1 MVTLIAASTSAQ
13 ASAHGAGGRR
23 VRRLGLGLA
32 VFAVGLPLAFA
43 ARAGA
48 HAVLES
54 SSPAPGEVVA
64 AGRVVSLV
72 ELRFDEP
79 VEVSLGSLRVLAA
92 DGHRVDLGRVYHPG
106 GASSRAAAGL
116 HSGLAAGS
124 YLVLWR
130 VVSADS
136 HPVAGS
142 FTFSVGHVGPVAT
155 GATGSSG
162 RSVALALGVDRFVG
176 YVGLVTLLGGVVFL
190 LVCWPAGWAV
200 ARARALLW
208 FGLAAA
214 IVSAAAGLALQG
226 TADVGAGLSQVTDL
240 APVRALL
247 STRFGHAHVA
257 RLGLLLAIAVTLC
270 AARPT
275 RRGRLLPGLLL
286 VELAGLVG
294 TVAVEGHAA
303 AGAWPTAR
311 VPLDMA
317 HVAAAGV
324 WLGGLA
330 MLVVAALPA
339 ARRPRLAARSVAI
352 EARVSVSVGP
362 AGSAGAVGVGERRE
376 RPASSTAQNPES
388 AVKAAV
394 ARFSPVA
401 LACVLVLVASGL
413 AAAWRQVGELDAI
426 TTTHYG
432 QLLLVK
438 AALLALVLCFA
449 AVSRRQVR
457 ARTRRSLDAAGITSA
472 ARWSVLARSV
482 RAEAALAALVL
493 AVTAVLVA
501 TTPARAAFRPT
512 QQRTVI
518 AGPLTVQLTAVPAP
532 ARSLELHVYVF
543 GRDGL
548 TADVRELRAEA
559 ELPAQHL
566 GPVTIPLLHAGT
578 GHFIAERVLL
588 PHTGTWMLH
597 LSVRA
602 SEFNAY
608 SADTQVRVR

>member
-1 MVTLIAASTSAQ
+1 M
-13 ASAHGAGGRR
+13 
-23 VRRLGLGLA
+23 RRLALALGVVA
-32 VFAVGLPLAFA
+32 VAVPLAFA
-43 ARAGA
+43 ARADA

-54 SSPAPGEVVA
+54 SFPAAGQVVA
-64 AGRVVSLV
+64 AGRSASVV
-72 ELRFDEP
+72 ELRFDEA
-79 VEVSLGSLRVLAA
+79 VEVSLGSVRVVAA
-92 DGHRVDLGRVYHPG
+92 NGHRVDLGRVYHPG
-106 GASSRAAAGL
+106 GASSRVAVGL
-116 HSGLAAGS
+116 RSGLAEGS

-142 FTFSVGHVGPVAT
+142 FTFSLGHVGPVAA
-155 GATGSSG
+155 GAAGSSG
-162 RSVALALGVDRFVG
+162 GSVAVALGVDRFVG

-208 FGLAAA
+208 GGLAAA
-214 IVSAAAGLALQG
+214 AVSVVAGLALQG
-226 TADVGAGLSQVTDL
+226 AADVGAGLSQVADV

-247 STRFGHAHVA
+247 STRFGQAHVA
-257 RLGLLLAIAVTLC
+257 RLGLLLALAITLWAVT
-270 AARPT
+270 AT
-275 RRGRLLPGLLL
+275 RRTGRRERLLSGLLL
-286 VELAGLVG
+286 AELACLVG

-311 VPLDMA
+311 VPLDAA

-330 MLVVAALPA
+330 MLTVAALPA
-339 ARRPRLAARSVAI
+339 ARRAISSVRPVD
-352 EARVSVSVGP
+352 ARVSVGVGP
-362 AGSAGAVGVGERRE
+362 AGAVGVAE
-376 RPASSTAQNPES
+376 RPAAPAAEDPARAVTAT
-388 AVKAAV
+388 V
-394 ARFSPVA
+394 ARFSAVA
-401 LACVLVLVASGL
+401 LGCVAVLVASGL

-426 TTTHYG
+426 TTTRYG

-438 AALLALVLCFA
+438 AALLGLVLCFA

-457 ARTRRSLDAAGITSA
+457 THTMRSLDAAGTTTA

-482 RAEAALAALVL
+482 RAEAVIASVVL

-501 TTPARAAFRPT
+501 TTPARAAYRPT
-512 QQRTVI
+512 QQRTVQ
-518 AGPLTVQLTAVPAP
+518 AGPLTLQLTAVPEP
-532 ARSLELHVYVF
+532 ARSLDVHVYVF

-548 TADVRELRAEA
+548 IIDVRELRAEA
-559 ELPAQHL
+559 EQPAQHI
-566 GPVTIPLLHAGT
+566 GPVTVPLLHAGA

-588 PHTGTWMLH
+588 PHTGTWTLH

-602 SEFNAY
+602 GEFDAY

>member
-1 MVTLIAASTSAQ
+1 M
-13 ASAHGAGGRR
+13 
-23 VRRLGLGLA
+23 RRLALALGVVA
-32 VFAVGLPLAFA
+32 VAVPLAFA
-43 ARAGA
+43 ARADA

-54 SSPAPGEVVA
+54 SFPAAGQVVA
-64 AGRVVSLV
+64 AGRSASVV
-72 ELRFDEP
+72 ELRFDEA
-79 VEVSLGSLRVLAA
+79 VEVSLGSVRVVAA
-92 DGHRVDLGRVYHPG
+92 NGHRVDLGRVYHPG
-106 GASSRAAAGL
+106 GASSRVAVGL
-116 HSGLAAGS
+116 RSGLAEGS

-142 FTFSVGHVGPVAT
+142 FTFSLGHVGPVAA
-155 GATGSSG
+155 GAAGSSG
-162 RSVALALGVDRFVG
+162 ASVAVALGVDRFVG

-208 FGLAAA
+208 GGLAAA
-214 IVSAAAGLALQG
+214 AVSVVAGLALQG
-226 TADVGAGLSQVTDL
+226 AADVGAGLSQVADV

-247 STRFGHAHVA
+247 STRFGQAHVA
-257 RLGLLLAIAVTLC
+257 RLGLLLALAITLWAVT
-270 AARPT
+270 AT
-275 RRGRLLPGLLL
+275 RRTGRRERLLSGLLL
-286 VELAGLVG
+286 AELACLVG

-311 VPLDMA
+311 VPLDAA

-330 MLVVAALPA
+330 MLTVAALPA
-339 ARRPRLAARSVAI
+339 ARRAI
-352 EARVSVSVGP
+352 SAVRPVDARVSVGVGP
-362 AGSAGAVGVGERRE
+362 AGAVGVAE
-376 RPASSTAQNPES
+376 RPAAPAAEDPARAVTAT
-388 AVKAAV
+388 V
-394 ARFSPVA
+394 ARFSAVA
-401 LACVLVLVASGL
+401 LGCVVVLVASGV

-426 TTTHYG
+426 TTTRYG

-438 AALLALVLCFA
+438 AALLGLVLCFA

-457 ARTRRSLDAAGITSA
+457 THTMRSLDAAGTTTA

-482 RAEAALAALVL
+482 RAEAVIASVVL

-501 TTPARAAFRPT
+501 TTPARAAYRPT
-512 QQRTVI
+512 QQRTVQ
-518 AGPLTVQLTAVPAP
+518 AGPLTLQLTAVPEP
-532 ARSLELHVYVF
+532 ARSLDVHVYVF

-548 TADVRELRAEA
+548 IIDVRELRAEA
-559 ELPAQHL
+559 QLPAQHL
-566 GPVTIPLLHAGT
+566 GPVTVPLLHAGP

-588 PHTGTWMLH
+588 PHTGTWTLH
-597 LSVRA
+597 LTVRA
-602 SEFNAY
+602 SEFDAY